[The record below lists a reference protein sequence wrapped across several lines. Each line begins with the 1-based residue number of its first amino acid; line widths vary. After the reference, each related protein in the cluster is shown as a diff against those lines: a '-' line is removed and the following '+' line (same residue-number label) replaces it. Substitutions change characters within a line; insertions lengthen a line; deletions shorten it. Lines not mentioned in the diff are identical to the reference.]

1 MSDPAVCNLCV
12 VIHIFR
18 YYLQQFRA
26 ALNFLALA
34 YDWEKYKTSWI
45 YLHSVVVWTNKVKG
59 CWFSSTQRH

>member
-34 YDWEKYKTSWI
+34 YDWE
-45 YLHSVVVWTNKVKG
+45 
-59 CWFSSTQRH
+59 